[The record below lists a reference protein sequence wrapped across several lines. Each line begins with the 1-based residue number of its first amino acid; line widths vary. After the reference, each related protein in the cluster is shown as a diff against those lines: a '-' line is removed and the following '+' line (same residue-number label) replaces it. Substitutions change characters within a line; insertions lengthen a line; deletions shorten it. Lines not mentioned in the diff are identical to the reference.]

1 MDALCS
7 FDPERNG
14 LESEYTG
21 QFHMWCCFLHVHFS
35 LSSHYSMGG
44 SFSPQEAQ
52 RTPPAWAPCPI
63 QSWHSDRPLAAHQ
76 SSCAALESPYHL
88 LSPAHTPVH
97 HPGTTQHD
105 PQKQDHRKRFHRTSK
120 MAASL
125 YWQLVIKQHRWIKLA
140 LKMCFCVNRG
150 TEMHCSTA
158 HTWAHKESKED
169 KSSNVTTHT
178 NTLAW
183 SRQLEGGEVGVST
196 VSAWLKLPALPLTP
210 PGLINLTCIG
220 STPRDAS
227 AAYFPVDERNRNGL
241 GGGKRGGKER
251 DRTGEGQKGTVEQE
265 KESKPD
271 QTCTS
276 AVYMLSSFA
285 FPALYV

>member
-1 MDALCS
+1 MDALFS

-21 QFHMWCCFLHVHFS
+21 QFHIWCCFLNVHFS
-35 LSSHYSMGG
+35 QAYLTIVWGAHSL
-44 SFSPQEAQ
+44 PKAAR

-63 QSWHSDRPLAAHQ
+63 QSRHSDRPLAAHQ
-76 SSCAALESPYHL
+76 SSCTALESPYHL
-88 LSPAHTPVH
+88 LFSSLSPAPPVH

-105 PQKQDHRKRFHRTSK
+105 PQKQDHRKRFYRTSK
-120 MAASL
+120 KAASL
-125 YWQLVIKQHRWIKLA
+125 YRQLVIKQHRWIKLA

-183 SRQLEGGEVGVST
+183 SRQLKGWRGRSLH
-196 VSAWLKLPALPLTP
+196 SL
-210 PGLINLTCIG
+210 GLIKTP
-220 STPRDAS
+220 STAS
-227 AAYFPVDERNRNGL
+227 HSPWID
-241 GGGKRGGKER
+241 
-251 DRTGEGQKGTVEQE
+251 
-265 KESKPD
+265 
-271 QTCTS
+271 
-276 AVYMLSSFA
+276 
-285 FPALYV
+285 